1 MARALV
7 RCERVRHPG
16 AATVH
21 REDAW
26 NILVEYSREERTRK
40 HGIAVEATMQA
51 YARLLHEDVEKW
63 GIIGLLHDFDWE
75 IHPTEDLHP
84 REGSKLLEARG
95 VPADIRYAI
104 LCHAPFLGL
113 EYSSKMDRA
122 IFACDELSGFVTAC
136 ALVKPNRSLS
146 EVDPASVRKKMK
158 DKAFARAVNREDL
171 VRGASDLGV
180 ELDEHIRFVAEAL
193 KPVANQLGVNP

>member
-1 MARALV
+1 M
-7 RCERVRHPG
+7 
-16 AATVH
+16 H

-26 NILVEYSREERTRK
+26 NILLEHSREERTRK

-51 YARLLHEDVEKW
+51 YARQLHEDVEKW
-63 GIIGLLHDFDWE
+63 GIVGLLHDFDWE

-95 VPADIRYAI
+95 VPEDIRYAI
-104 LCHAPFLGL
+104 LCHAPFLRL
-113 EYSSKMDRA
+113 EYTSKMDRA

-136 ALVKPNRSLS
+136 ALVKPDKSLS
-146 EVDPASVRKKMK
+146 AVEPASVRKKMK
-158 DKAFARAVNREDL
+158 DKAFARAVNRDDL
-171 VRGASDLGV
+171 IKGAADLGV

-193 KPVANQLGVNP
+193 KPVAHELGVNP

>member
-1 MARALV
+1 M
-7 RCERVRHPG
+7 
-16 AATVH
+16 H
-21 REDAW
+21 RDDAW

-51 YARLLHEDVEKW
+51 YARVLHEDVEKW
-63 GIIGLLHDFDWE
+63 GIVGLLHDFDWE

-104 LCHAPFLGL
+104 LCHAPFLRL
-113 EYSSKMDRA
+113 EYTSKMDRA

-136 ALVKPNRSLS
+136 ALVKPGKSLS
-146 EVDPASVRKKMK
+146 EVDPVSVRKKMK
-158 DKAFARAVNREDL
+158 DKAFARAVNRDDL
-171 VRGASDLGV
+171 VRGAADLGV

-193 KPVANQLGVNP
+193 KPVAHQLGVNP